1 MQEDVRVLR
10 LLLPGAVARIMK
22 MLPKEMSGSMKAQYI
37 GVYCVILSMYLND
50 ILVTRRSICDTL
62 GMADTHVGPKVKKL
76 LELNVIMSRKSP
88 SPYGNKPRSIFEPV
102 VNINQ
107 MAEADAGKRHRPLAP
122 KAAPDRRP

>member
-10 LLLPGAVARIMK
+10 LLLPGAVARITK

-50 ILVTRRSICDTL
+50 ILVTRRSICDAL

-76 LELNVIMSRKSP
+76 LELNVITSRKSP
-88 SPYGNKPRSIFEPV
+88 SPYGNKPRSIYEPV
-102 VNINQ
+102 MNPGQ
-107 MAEADAGKRHRPLAP
+107 MAG
-122 KAAPDRRP
+122 AAESRTQRSPGTRTSADRRP